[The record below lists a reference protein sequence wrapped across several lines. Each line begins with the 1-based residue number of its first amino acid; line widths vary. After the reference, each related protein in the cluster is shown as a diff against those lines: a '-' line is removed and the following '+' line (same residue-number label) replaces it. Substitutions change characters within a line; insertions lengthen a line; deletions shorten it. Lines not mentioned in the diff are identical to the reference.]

1 MEGWERV
8 QYIMEAEGYNKN
20 SFSVAIGISNNV
32 TITRIINE
40 KRNPSRATCQKI
52 IDRFPQYSFD
62 WLFSGIGNIL
72 NEGQIV
78 SIKSGEERVE
88 TENNTNIPFI
98 SNANRLE
105 TTGFMNVPLVH
116 IRAQCGY
123 LNGYG
128 DEGYLESLP
137 SLPVIVDRT
146 YHGKYMLFEAEGD
159 SMDDGSKDSICDG
172 DIVLAR
178 EVNREL
184 WRYKLHIRDWYFIIV
199 HRTEGIAIK
208 KIVDHD
214 VERGIITCHSLNDMF
229 RDYKVHLSE
238 VAELYNLIKIVD
250 RSARL

>member
-8 QYIMEAEGYNKN
+8 QYIMEKEGYNKN
-20 SFSVAIGISNNV
+20 SFSTAIGISNNV

-40 KRNPSRATCQKI
+40 KRNPSKATCQKI
-52 IDRFPQYSFD
+52 IDRFPQYNFD
-62 WLFSGIGNIL
+62 WLFSGTGEMIKEDIT
-72 NEGQIV
+72 V
-78 SIKSGEERVE
+78 SI
-88 TENNTNIPFI
+88 PFV
-98 SNANRLE
+98 SNATRLE

-116 IRAQCGY
+116 VRAQCGY
-123 LNGYG
+123 LNGFG
-128 DEGYLESLP
+128 DDGYIESLP

-178 EVNREL
+178 EVKRDL
-184 WRYKLHIRDWYFIIV
+184 WRYKLHIKDWYFIIV

-208 KIVDHD
+208 KIIDHD
-214 VERGIITCHSLNDMF
+214 VEHGIITCHSLNDMF
-229 RDYKVHLSE
+229 RDYKVCLDE

>member
-8 QYIMEAEGYNKN
+8 QYIMEKEGYNKN
-20 SFSVAIGISNNV
+20 SFSTAIGISNNV

-40 KRNPSRATCQKI
+40 KRNPSKATCQKI
-52 IDRFPQYSFD
+52 IDRFPQYNFD
-62 WLFSGIGNIL
+62 WLFSGTGEMIKEDIT
-72 NEGQIV
+72 V
-78 SIKSGEERVE
+78 S
-88 TENNTNIPFI
+88 TPFV
-98 SNANRLE
+98 SNATRLE

-116 IRAQCGY
+116 VRAQCGY
-123 LNGYG
+123 LNGFG
-128 DEGYLESLP
+128 DDGYIESLP

-178 EVNREL
+178 EVKRDL
-184 WRYKLHIRDWYFIIV
+184 WRYKLHIKDWYFIIV

-208 KIVDHD
+208 KIIDHD
-214 VERGIITCHSLNDMF
+214 VEHGIITCHSLNDMF
-229 RDYKVHLSE
+229 RDYKVCLDE
-238 VAELYNLIKIVD
+238 IAELYNLIKIVD

>member
-1 MEGWERV
+1 M
-8 QYIMEAEGYNKN
+8 
-20 SFSVAIGISNNV
+20 
-32 TITRIINE
+32 TNE
-40 KRNPSRATCQKI
+40 
-52 IDRFPQYSFD
+52 FPT
-62 WLFSGIGNIL
+62 
-72 NEGQIV
+72 V
-78 SIKSGEERVE
+78 SINSKKEEIE
-88 TENNTNIPFI
+88 TDKHTNIPFI

-116 IRAQCGY
+116 VRAQCGY

-178 EVNREL
+178 EVSRDL
-184 WRYKLHIRDWYFIIV
+184 WRYKLHIKDWYFVIV

-208 KIVDHD
+208 KIIDHN
-214 VERGIITCHSLNDMF
+214 VEHGTITCHSLNDMF
-229 RDYKVHLSE
+229 RDYTVNLDE
-238 VAELYNLIKIVD
+238 IAELYNLIKIVD

>member
-1 MEGWERV
+1 MEGWERI
-8 QYIMEAEGYNKN
+8 QYIMETEGYNKN
-20 SFSVAIGISNNV
+20 SFSSAIGISNNV

-62 WLFSGIGNIL
+62 WLFSGIGNMT
-72 NEGQIV
+72 NEFPTV
-78 SIKSGEERVE
+78 SINSKKEEIE
-88 TENNTNIPFI
+88 TDKHTNIPFI

-116 IRAQCGY
+116 VRAQCGY

-159 SMDDGSKDSICDG
+159 
-172 DIVLAR
+172 A
-178 EVNREL
+178 
-184 WRYKLHIRDWYFIIV
+184 
-199 HRTEGIAIK
+199 
-208 KIVDHD
+208 
-214 VERGIITCHSLNDMF
+214 
-229 RDYKVHLSE
+229 LS
-238 VAELYNLIKIVD
+238 NNPTI
-250 RSARL
+250 

>member
-8 QYIMEAEGYNKN
+8 QYIMEKEGYNKN
-20 SFSVAIGISNNV
+20 SFSTAIGISNNV

-40 KRNPSRATCQKI
+40 KRNPSKATCQKI
-52 IDRFPQYSFD
+52 IDRFPQYNFD
-62 WLFSGIGNIL
+62 WLFSGTGEMIK
-72 NEGQIV
+72 EDKTV
-78 SIKSGEERVE
+78 S
-88 TENNTNIPFI
+88 TPFV
-98 SNANRLE
+98 SNATRLE

-116 IRAQCGY
+116 VRAQCGY
-123 LNGYG
+123 LNGFG
-128 DEGYLESLP
+128 DDGYIESLP

-178 EVNREL
+178 EVKRDL
-184 WRYKLHIRDWYFIIV
+184 WRYKLHIKDWYFIIV

-208 KIVDHD
+208 KIIDHD
-214 VERGIITCHSLNDMF
+214 VEHGIITCHSLNDMF
-229 RDYKVHLSE
+229 RDYKVCLDE

>member
-1 MEGWERV
+1 MEGWKRL
-8 QYIMEAEGYNKN
+8 QYIMESEGYNKN
-20 SFSVAIGISNNV
+20 SFSTTIGINNNV

-52 IDRFPQYSFD
+52 INRFPKYNFE
-62 WLFSGIGNIL
+62 WLHSGRGEMIND
-72 NEGQIV
+72 NKTV
-78 SIKSGEERVE
+78 SIKVKKEEGRDKDY
-88 TENNTNIPFI
+88 TNIPFI
-98 SNANRLE
+98 PNANRLE
-105 TTGFMNVPLVH
+105 STGFINVPLVH
-116 IRAQCGY
+116 VRAQCGY
-123 LNGYG
+123 LNGFG
-128 DEGYLESLP
+128 DEGYIETLP

-159 SMDDGSKDSICDG
+159 SMDNGSKDSICDG

-178 EVNREL
+178 EVNRDL
-184 WRYKLHIRDWYFIIV
+184 WRYRLHIKDWYFIIV

-214 VERGIITCHSLNDMF
+214 VEHGTITCHSLNDMF
-229 RDYKVHLSE
+229 RDYKVNLDE

>member
-1 MEGWERV
+1 MLQLELV
-8 QYIMEAEGYNKN
+8 IM
-20 SFSVAIGISNNV
+20 V

-159 SMDDGSKDSICDG
+159 SMDDGFQRFY
-172 DIVLAR
+172 LR
-178 EVNREL
+178 
-184 WRYKLHIRDWYFIIV
+184 WRYCIGKEKLTEIYGDTNFILEI
-199 HRTEGIAIK
+199 GI
-208 KIVDHD
+208 
-214 VERGIITCHSLNDMF
+214 L
-229 RDYKVHLSE
+229 L
-238 VAELYNLIKIVD
+238 LYI
-250 RSARL
+250 ARKE

>member
-8 QYIMEAEGYNKN
+8 QYIMEKEGYNKN
-20 SFSVAIGISNNV
+20 SFSTAIGISNNV

-40 KRNPSRATCQKI
+40 KRNPSKATCQKI

-62 WLFSGIGNIL
+62 WLFSGTGEMIKENKT
-72 NEGQIV
+72 V
-78 SIKSGEERVE
+78 S
-88 TENNTNIPFI
+88 TPFV
-98 SNANRLE
+98 SNATRLE

-116 IRAQCGY
+116 VRAQCGY
-123 LNGYG
+123 LNGFG
-128 DEGYLESLP
+128 DDGYIESLP

-178 EVNREL
+178 EVKRDL
-184 WRYKLHIRDWYFIIV
+184 WRYKLHIKDWYFIIV

-208 KIVDHD
+208 KIIDHD
-214 VERGIITCHSLNDMF
+214 VEHGIITCHSLNDMF
-229 RDYKVHLSE
+229 RDYKVCLDE

>member
-1 MEGWERV
+1 
-8 QYIMEAEGYNKN
+8 
-20 SFSVAIGISNNV
+20 
-32 TITRIINE
+32 
-40 KRNPSRATCQKI
+40 
-52 IDRFPQYSFD
+52 
-62 WLFSGIGNIL
+62 
-72 NEGQIV
+72 
-78 SIKSGEERVE
+78 
-88 TENNTNIPFI
+88 
-98 SNANRLE
+98 
-105 TTGFMNVPLVH
+105 MNVPLVH

-178 EVNREL
+178 EVNS
-184 WRYKLHIRDWYFIIV
+184 
-199 HRTEGIAIK
+199 TEGIAIK

-229 RDYKVHLSE
+229 RDYKVHLGE